1 VSCGVRY
8 VGHAVCGVTYVRCVR
23 DAWRIVWCWVR
34 CGCWCMGVTACG
46 ARYGERG
53 ALVCICDVWW
63 MVCGACCGACGVWVV
78 ECECVASA
86 AW

>member
-1 VSCGVRY
+1 MSCGVRY

-53 ALVCICDVWW
+53 ALVCGLWCVADGVWCVLW
-63 MVCGACCGACGVWVV
+63 RVRRVGCGV
-78 ECECVASA
+78 
-86 AW
+86 